1 MAEKY
6 ILGYDLGT
14 GGNKA
19 VLYTSEGKLLI
30 KTFVSYD
37 TIYPQSG
44 WAEHNPLDWWNS
56 IVKSTNELINKS
68 KIDRKNIACISIS
81 GHGMGIVPVDK
92 KGNLLRKTTP
102 IWFDSRAIKQT
113 KEVLNKVGYE
123 EWYQIT
129 GAGLRPENYAAFKLM
144 WYKDNEPDLYKK
156 TYKFLGTKDFINM
169 KMTGKFL
176 SDYSDASFSGIF
188 DLSKLDYSE
197 ELLEATSLSREKMPD
212 LFPSIYVVGDLLPEA
227 AEELNLVKAIPIVL
241 GGHDVPCTAVGAGN
255 VTKGRV
261 YNYIGTSAW
270 ISLASDE
277 PLLGKEIKT
286 YNGAHVI
293 PGMYTSQVAI
303 YAAGASYQWVKDTIC
318 KNEVDYAEKSGEN
331 VYSLMEKEASESP
344 PGSNGV
350 IFIPDLMG
358 GGTIH
363 PNPNIRGAF
372 LGLTLSHK
380 KSDLI
385 RSAMEGIAFDL
396 RLVLDEFKKMGVKA
410 DEIRIVGG
418 GSQSKLWRKIF
429 SDIYNT
435 KIILTNVGQ
444 ETAALGAAAIAAVG
458 TGLWKDFTTIDRITE
473 VLNVN
478 TPDKVNNA
486 KYEKI
491 LEVYRFVAKEI
502 SEISEKMVLLGKN

>member
-1 MAEKY
+1 LGKKY
-6 ILGYDLGT
+6 ILAYDLGT

-19 VLYTSEGKLLI
+19 VLYTSEGKLLA
-30 KTFVSYD
+30 KTFISYD
-37 TIYPQSG
+37 TLYPQSG

-56 IVKSTNELINKS
+56 IVKSTNELIDKS
-68 KIDRKNIACISIS
+68 KINVKDIACISIS
-81 GHGMGIVPVDK
+81 GHGMGIVSVDN
-92 KGNLLRKTTP
+92 KGNLLRKATP
-102 IWFDSRAIKQT
+102 IWFDSRALSQT
-113 KEVLNKVGYE
+113 QKVMNKVGYE
-123 EWYQIT
+123 KWYQIT

-169 KMTGKFL
+169 KMTGKFI

-188 DLSKLDYSE
+188 DLKKLDYSE
-197 ELLEATSLSREKMPD
+197 ELLKTTDLARDKMPD
-212 LFPSIYVVGDLLPEA
+212 LFPSIHIVGDLLPEPA
-227 AEELNLVKAIPIVL
+227 RELNLNEGIPIVL

-270 ISLASDE
+270 ISVASDK
-277 PLLGKEIKT
+277 PLLGKEVKT

-293 PGMYTSQVAI
+293 PEMYTSQVAI

-318 KNEVDYAEKSGEN
+318 SKEIASAGKSGEN
-331 VYSLMEKEASESP
+331 VYSIMDKEASESP
-344 PGSNGV
+344 PGSNNV

-363 PNPNIRGAF
+363 LNPNIRGAF
-372 LGLTLSHK
+372 LGLTLSHNK
-380 KSDLI
+380 KDLI

-396 RLVLDEFKKMGVKA
+396 RLVLDEFIKMGVKA
-410 DEIRIVGG
+410 NEIRIVGG
-418 GSQSKLWRKIF
+418 GSQSELWRQIF

-458 TGLWKDFTTIDRITE
+458 TGLWKDFSVIDKITKI
-473 VLNVN
+473 LDIN
-478 TPDKVNNA
+478 TPDSTNNVR
-486 KYEKI
+486 YEKI
-491 LEVYRFVAKEI
+491 LDVYRFITQKI
-502 SEISEKMVLLGKN
+502 SEIGEKMALI

>member
-1 MAEKY
+1 MEKKY
-6 ILGYDLGT
+6 ILAYDLGT

-19 VLYTSEGKLLI
+19 VLYTSEGRLLT
-30 KTFVSYD
+30 KTFISYD
-37 TIYPQSG
+37 TVYPQSG

-56 IVKSTNELINKS
+56 IVKSTNELIDKS
-68 KIDRKNIACISIS
+68 KIDIKNIACISIS

-92 KGNLLRKTTP
+92 KGNLLRKMTP
-102 IWFDSRAIKQT
+102 IWFDSRAISQT
-113 KEVLNKVGYE
+113 QKVMDKVDYE
-123 EWYQIT
+123 KWYQIT

-156 TYKFLGTKDFINM
+156 TSKFLGTKDFINM
-169 KMTGKFL
+169 KMTGKFM

-188 DLSKLDYSE
+188 DLRELDYSE
-197 ELLEATSLSREKMPD
+197 ELLKATGLAREKMPD
-212 LFPSIYVVGDLLPEA
+212 LFPSIHVVGELLPKA
-227 AEELNLVKAIPIVL
+227 AEELNIIKGIPIVL

-255 VTKGRV
+255 ITKGRV

-270 ISLASDE
+270 ISVASDK
-277 PLLGKEIKT
+277 PLLGKEVKT

-318 KNEVDYAEKSGEN
+318 KEEIACAERSGEN
-331 VYSLMEKEASESP
+331 VYSIMEKKASKSP
-344 PGSNGV
+344 PGSNKV
-350 IFIPDLMG
+350 IFVPDLMG

-363 PNPNIRGAF
+363 LNPNIRGAF

-380 KSDLI
+380 KKDLI

-396 RLVLDEFKKMGVKA
+396 RLVLDEFKKMEVKT

-418 GSQSKLWRKIF
+418 GSQSKLWRQIF

-458 TGLWKDFTTIDRITE
+458 TGLWKDFSVIDKITE
-473 VLNVN
+473 ILDIA
-478 TPDKVNNA
+478 TPSSKNNA

-491 LEVYRFVAKEI
+491 LDVYRFIAQKI
-502 SEISEKMVLLGKN
+502 SEIGEKMTSI